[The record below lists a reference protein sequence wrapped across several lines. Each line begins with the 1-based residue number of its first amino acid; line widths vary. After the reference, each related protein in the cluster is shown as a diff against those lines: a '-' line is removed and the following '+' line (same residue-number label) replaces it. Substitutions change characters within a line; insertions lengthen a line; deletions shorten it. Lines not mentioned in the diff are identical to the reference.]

1 MIRIFAMQKTQPQF
15 PNGTPEEM
23 KAYFTQV
30 MGNERGGKEF
40 YIIGRRPNLKVGDRC
55 VFQQG
60 GRLIADALVVLP
72 STPTIDPARSESSFM
87 RLMDIHYYDNPV
99 PVSDLQ
105 ERHVQIHGK
114 RISTR
119 GGSMLTDE
127 ELNRIRGGK
136 VVEW

>member
-72 STPTIDPARSESSFM
+72 STLTIDPARSELSFM